1 MIYAVQALYPLDLD
15 SPCSD
20 SLMDFQL
27 DINVELS
34 MNFLKV
40 NCLAHVPFVSKQS
53 IRHGDRT

>member
-1 MIYAVQALYPLDLD
+1 MIYVVQALHPLDLD
-15 SPCSD
+15 SPCSN

-53 IRHGDRT
+53 H